1 MQPPPGLH
9 PAQLV
14 LAANHSSS
22 SRCPTHLCPGCCRLL
37 QYPWTA
43 YCADGVLGPMSQ
55 DKCGKCLMVTNRA
68 TGQSVKT
75 RVVDLCGHRT
85 GVDMDPLAFNAID
98 GNGAG
103 VSDGHM
109 YVKLSWC

>member
-1 MQPPPGLH
+1 
-9 PAQLV
+9 
-14 LAANHSSS
+14 
-22 SRCPTHLCPGCCRLL
+22 
-37 QYPWTA
+37 
-43 YCADGVLGPMSQ
+43 MSQ

-98 GNGAG
+98 GNGRRARRPH
-103 VSDGHM
+103 VRQA
-109 YVKLSWC
+109 VVVLSWRSAELAAAPRASPGLPAHSPAGLWPKFGPLRQPSTWPPPKLTCLN